1 METIFRLEDMLRIAY
16 GEPFSEWKN
25 RDFEYLFNNAMF
37 ELGNQVGVFDVGNG
51 SDLKEE
57 EMPDNLVYGSP
68 VITYRDKNCTL
79 ISKNYRR
86 KSREMELNKA
96 SIMNVKRG
104 ELRKIGF
111 TEAFV
116 SMMRAIR
123 HDLWSIILENN
134 VNFQD
139 DYLNTTI
146 ALFTFPCG
154 RLFGENVVSSELFS
168 YNNFY
173 LTITEKEKRWEMEL
187 QLDVKLVA
195 IIY

>member
-1 METIFRLEDMLRIAY
+1 METIFRVEDMINA
-16 GEPFSEWKN
+16 STVEWVSTPG
-25 RDFEYLFNNAMF
+25 DFPYNFNCSLF
-37 ELGNQVGVFDVGNG
+37 ELGNQVGIFDVRDGYG
-51 SDLKEE
+51 LKEE

-68 VITYRDKNCTL
+68 VITYRNKNCTL

-86 KSREMELNKA
+86 RSREMDYNRRSNME
-96 SIMNVKRG
+96 
-104 ELRKIGF
+104 ELRKIAF
-111 TEAFV
+111 LETFV
-116 SMMRAIR
+116 SMMRFIR

-187 QLDVKLVA
+187 QLDMKLVA